1 MATSRMSTGRREK
14 LERMRSTATGSA
26 DREQKREK
34 LKTVLKDKLVN
45 KYGTVWKAMVIR
57 EVDAFI
63 TKTLNRRIHENDLA
77 GLENMIRRKTQSTQP
92 DSQRTGRQTGRS
104 TARRTSR
111 GGPETHRSQ
120 ATGRMTE
127 AAKLAGALDDW
138 TLLDAFD
145 ALNNEEDV
153 KTKKQRKREESIAL
167 KKELDQQVAFRK
179 KIEAT
184 QKAKDVK
191 YYTGVLDEV
200 VDFHKEEKEK
210 AAARQKIVMKMAEDR
225 QLQIT
230 IERKRKDDQKKKQL
244 QYEIDLLDGFASEI
258 QKDEKKKKR
267 AKRQH
272 MKHAAVVQKQNQ
284 KLLAQR
290 AEQLV
295 KDAEEDRQLQR
306 AFAAREQKKEDD
318 RAAYFAATAAKQAR
332 RAAQNAESRTD
343 EFAKVREMELRLLR
357 EQAARDTKAHE
368 NEKAQAKKRV
378 FDLKER
384 NRILKQQVD
393 AKRQARDDQRV
404 KDAQFVK
411 TFKADADAFAQEER
425 VKKVAAHQKKKG
437 YREMLADQQ
446 SHGREGV
453 TMMTEHERKLNKE
466 KLSTIK
472 NNPDLLQR
480 LHDRVMKG
488 GGNKKK
494 SNQVGSD
501 EDEDEE

>member
-1 MATSRMSTGRREK
+1 M
-14 LERMRSTATGSA
+14 
-26 DREQKREK
+26 
-34 LKTVLKDKLVN
+34 N
-45 KYGTVWKAMVIR
+45 
-57 EVDAFI
+57 
-63 TKTLNRRIHENDLA
+63 
-77 GLENMIRRKTQSTQP
+77 
-92 DSQRTGRQTGRS
+92 
-104 TARRTSR
+104 
-111 GGPETHRSQ
+111 
-120 ATGRMTE
+120 
-127 AAKLAGALDDW
+127 
-138 TLLDAFD
+138 
-145 ALNNEEDV
+145 
-153 KTKKQRKREESIAL
+153 
-167 KKELDQQVAFRK
+167 
-179 KIEAT
+179 
-184 QKAKDVK
+184 
-191 YYTGVLDEV
+191 
-200 VDFHKEEKEK
+200 EKEK
-210 AAARQKIVMKMAEDR
+210 RTK
-225 QLQIT
+225 
-230 IERKRKDDQKKKQL
+230 KKKQL

-501 EDEDEE
+501 DEDEE